1 MKKDERREG
10 FSRGNRDMK
19 GAARRTYPVRGDEE
33 NSSER
38 GYRGNG
44 YRGGQGRSN
53 APRVGAVYQNVP
65 APQRVQSDAGE
76 AKPPRRDFDRKPR
89 YDRAPRREMQEE
101 LIPMQENVPV
111 DVILVLAMHFAPV
124 HSKGPAYTARVI
136 QNLYEKKGI
145 TSADKAEEHIRLL
158 EKRDILYTDV
168 CRIFALEKDKLTSSE
183 KTMIDAWGERLN
195 MPVEMIKAAF
205 EAAGGNAGIRYCN
218 GILKSW
224 SQKGY
229 KTPEDI
235 QEEFTFN
242 NLSGRNIDRDDDII
256 LQGMNIVPVFEKGE

>member
-1 MKKDERREG
+1 M
-10 FSRGNRDMK
+10 
-19 GAARRTYPVRGDEE
+19 YEE
-33 NSSER
+33 NQPEKPKKKKMLSSREILQIAQTNPEIDILVNQLQKI
-38 GYRGNG
+38 Y
-44 YRGGQGRSN
+44 GQALN
-53 APRVGAVYQNVP
+53 EKITNTFVG
-65 APQRVQSDAGE
+65 
-76 AKPPRRDFDRKPR
+76 
-89 YDRAPRREMQEE
+89 
-101 LIPMQENVPV
+101 LHLQENVPV

-256 LQGMNIVPVFEKGE
+256 LQGMNIVPVFDKGE